1 MSASPASERDLRP
14 IVRIRDL
21 VKEYRR
27 GAEVV
32 RVLDGLS
39 LDIARGDFVALMG
52 PSGSGKSTLLNLI
65 GGLDR
70 PTSGSLE
77 VDGLHV
83 DQLTDGSL
91 ARWRADH
98 VGFIFQMYNLLPVL
112 TAARNVELP
121 LLLTSLSR
129 EERMRR
135 VGAALQLVGLSNR
148 ARHRPRELSGGQE
161 QRVGIARAIVTDPTL
176 LLCDE
181 PTGDLDRKSGDEV
194 LALLEALNDEHGKT
208 IVMVTHDPHAAERAH
223 RVIHLDKGL
232 LSEGSP

>member
-1 MSASPASERDLRP
+1 VSAAPA

-39 LDIARGDFVALMG
+39 LEIATGDFVALMG

-65 GGLDR
+65 GGIDR
-70 PTSGSLE
+70 PTSGVLE
-77 VDGLHV
+77 VDGLRV
-83 DQLTDGSL
+83 DELSDASL

-112 TAARNVELP
+112 TAERNVELP
-121 LLLTSLSR
+121 LLLKDLTR
-129 EERMRR
+129 AERSKR
-135 VGAALQLVGLSNR
+135 VAAALQLVGLSNR

-181 PTGDLDRKSGDEV
+181 PTGDLDRKSGDEI
-194 LALLEALNDEHGKT
+194 LDLLQALNREYGKT
-208 IVMVTHDPHAAERAH
+208 IIMVTHDPHAAERSH
-223 RVIHLDKGL
+223 RTIHLDKGL
-232 LSEGSP
+232 LREGDA